1 MESRKDFSKKQKE
14 NKKSKKFV
22 EEDIVKAIVLQ
33 DDLEHQFRQDI
44 EDPRSASGRLFSYCL
59 FKEK

>member
-1 MESRKDFSKKQKE
+1 M
-14 NKKSKKFV
+14 